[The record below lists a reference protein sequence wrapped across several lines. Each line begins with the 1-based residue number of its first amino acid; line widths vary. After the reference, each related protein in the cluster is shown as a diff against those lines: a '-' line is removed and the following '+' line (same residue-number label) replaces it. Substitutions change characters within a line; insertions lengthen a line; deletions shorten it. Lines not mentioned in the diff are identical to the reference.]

1 MTTHSIRTGRSTN
14 RSMNAGVGGV
24 FGAVYLLVGLLG
36 FTVSGGH
43 EAAGH
48 DGGALLG
55 VFGVNVLHNVVHLA
69 IGAALLGAALAGLGA
84 SRAANRTVGVVYLLV
99 GVVGLFSLGASPLNV
114 LALNGADNL
123 LHLVSG
129 AVLLAVGVGADRL

>member
-14 RSMNAGVGGV
+14 AIVGGV

-43 EAAGH
+43 AAAGH
-48 DGGALLG
+48 DGGVLLG

-69 IGAALLGAALAGLGA
+69 IGAALLGAALAGLRT
-84 SRAANRTVGVVYLLV
+84 SRAANRTVGAVYLLV
-99 GVVGLFSLGASPLNV
+99 GVIGLFSLGASPLNI

-123 LHLVSG
+123 LHLASG
-129 AVLLAVGVGADRL
+129 AILLAVGVGADRR